1 MLEKLES
8 SSGPLVV
15 SSKPA
20 KKSAIGLRALFW
32 DLVDFSALHQARTIK
47 LAKCDQL
54 CGSEFRHGSR
64 SATLG
69 VHEPHFHSPR
79 QIFKVALSPSSPAS
93 DSELPGRNFLNFESL
108 TRLSALS

>member
-20 KKSAIGLRALFW
+20 KKSTIGLGALFW

-54 CGSEFRHGSR
+54 CGSEFRHGAR

-69 VHEPHFHSPR
+69 VHEPHFYSPR

-93 DSELPGRNFLNFESL
+93 DSRTPRSQ
-108 TRLSALS
+108 LSQF